1 MSNIISREAAEA
13 LIQEQVQNTVFQ
25 DVPKESAFLRLARRL
40 PNMTSK
46 QTRMPVLDLLPMA
59 YWVNGDNGIKQ
70 TSRQEWEN
78 VYLTAAELAVIV
90 PLPEAVL
97 DDASFDIVGEVT
109 PRVTEAIGQRIDSAA
124 IFGVNRPA
132 EWQSDIVTLA
142 RQAGNNVA
150 CSGGSITY
158 DLLMAESGLLSKVE
172 AGGNPVTG
180 VLAAMNTRA
189 KLRSIKDSDN
199 SPIFMASMQGE
210 TPYAL
215 GGAPMYFPQNGS
227 FDTSVA
233 QMIAGDF
240 SQAVY
245 AIRQDV
251 TVKILDQA
259 TIVDPS
265 TKEIV
270 YALAQ
275 QDMIAIRVVFRM
287 GWALPNPATRLN
299 EDRTFV
305 PFAYLEPSSALTT
318 ENVTFTVK
326 DGETA
331 VEGAIINVNGARK
344 KTSSAGTAVFTL
356 TSGSYPYSVKMQG
369 YAAQNGTASVA
380 SADVAISIA
389 LKEA

>member
-1 MSNIISREAAEA
+1 MNDIISREMAEA

-25 DVPKESAFLRLARRL
+25 DAPKESVFLNMARRL

-46 QTRMPVLDLLPMA
+46 QTRLPVLDLLPMA

-70 TSRQEWEN
+70 TSRQAWEN

-124 IFGVNRPA
+124 IFGINRPA
-132 EWQSDIVTLA
+132 EWQSDLVTLA
-142 RQAGNNVA
+142 RQAGNNVPCA
-150 CSGGSITY
+150 DGKITY
-158 DLLMAESGLLSKVE
+158 DLLMAENGLLAKVE
-172 AGGNPVTG
+172 EGGYPVTG
-180 VLAAMNTRA
+180 VVAAMNTRA
-189 KLRSIKDSDN
+189 KLRSIKDTDGTPVFLS
-199 SPIFMASMQGE
+199 SMQGQ

-215 GGAPMYFPQNGS
+215 AGAPMFFPQNGS
-227 FDTSVA
+227 FDTGVA
-233 QMIAGDF
+233 QMVAGDF

-259 TIVDPS
+259 TIIDPS
-265 TKEIV
+265 TKAIV

-287 GWALPNPATRLN
+287 GWALPNPATRSN
-299 EDRTFV
+299 ENRTYV
-305 PFAYLEPSSALTT
+305 PFAYLEPSTAVTVQ
-318 ENVTFTVK
+318 NVTFTVT
-326 DGETA
+326 DSDDA
-331 VEGAIINVNGARK
+331 AIEGASINVNGARK
-344 KTSSAGTAVFTL
+344 KTNSEGKAVYTL
-356 TSGSYPYSVKMQG
+356 TAGSYPYTIKATGKQTKTG
-369 YAAQNGTASVA
+369 YVTVA
-380 SADVAISIA
+380 SAAVAVAVEMS
-389 LKEA
+389 

>member
-1 MSNIISREAAEA
+1 MSNIISRDAAEA

-25 DVPKESAFLRLARRL
+25 DVPKESAFLRMARRL

-46 QTRMPVLDLLPMA
+46 QTRLPVLDLLPMA

-109 PRVTEAIGQRIDSAA
+109 PRVTEAIGQRVDSAA

-150 CSGGSITY
+150 CTGGTITY
-158 DLLMAESGLLSKVE
+158 DKLMAEDGLLAKVE
-172 AGGNPVTG
+172 EGGYPVTG

-189 KLRSIKDSDN
+189 KLRSIKDTASA
-199 SPIFMASMQGE
+199 PIFMTGMQGE
-210 TPYAL
+210 TPYSL

-227 FDTSVA
+227 FDTSIA

-299 EDRTFV
+299 QDRTFV
-305 PFAYLEPSSALTT
+305 PFAYLEPSSSISTQD
-318 ENVTFTVK
+318 VTFTVK
-326 DGETA
+326 DGSTLVA
-331 VEGAIINVNGARK
+331 DAIVNVNGARK
-344 KTSSAGTAVFTL
+344 KTDSTGVATFTL
-356 TSGSYPYSVKMQG
+356 TAGSYPYTVKKAG
-369 YAAQNGTASVA
+369 YKTINNYATVA
-380 SADVAISIA
+380 SADVDIA
-389 LKEA
+389 VAATKS

>member
-1 MSNIISREAAEA
+1 MSDMISREAAEA

-25 DVPKESAFLRLARRL
+25 EAPKESTFLRLAKRL

-46 QTRMPVLDLLPMA
+46 QTRLPVLDLLPMA

-70 TSRQEWEN
+70 TSRQAWEN

-109 PRVTEAIGQRIDSAA
+109 PRVTEAIAQRIDSAA

-132 EWQSDIVTLA
+132 EWQSDLVTLA
-142 RQAGNNVA
+142 RQAGNNIA
-150 CSGGSITY
+150 CADGDITY
-158 DLLMAESGLLSKVE
+158 ALLMEEDGLLAKVE
-172 AGGNPVTG
+172 EGGYPVTAI
-180 VLAAMNTRA
+180 VASMNTRA
-189 KLRSIKDSDN
+189 KLRSIKDTDN
-199 SPIFMASMQGE
+199 SPIFVSSMQGE

-215 GGAPMYFPQNGS
+215 GGAPIYFPQNGS

-233 QMIAGDF
+233 QMVAGDF
-240 SQAVY
+240 SKAVY

-299 EDRTFV
+299 ESRTYV
-305 PFAYLEPSSALTT
+305 PFAYLEPSTALTT
-318 ENVTFTVK
+318 QKVTFTVK

-331 VEGAIINVNGARK
+331 VKDVLINVNGARK
-344 KTSSAGTAVFTL
+344 KTKADGTCEFTL
-356 TSGSYPYSVKMQG
+356 TAGSYPYTVKKDG
-369 YAAQNGTASVA
+369 YTTQNNYTTVA
-380 SADVAISIA
+380 SAAVNIAVA
-389 LKEA
+389 LK

>member
-1 MSNIISREAAEA
+1 MNDIISRDMAEA
-13 LIQEQVQNTVFQ
+13 LIQEQVQSTVFQ
-25 DVPKESAFLRLARRL
+25 DAPKESVFLSLARRL

-46 QTRMPVLDLLPMA
+46 QTRLPVLDLLPMA

-70 TSRQEWEN
+70 TSRQAWEN
-78 VYLTAAELAVIV
+78 VYLNAAELAVIV

-132 EWQSDIVTLA
+132 EWQSDLVTLA

-150 CSGGSITY
+150 CADGTITY
-158 DLLMAESGLLSKVE
+158 DKLMAENGLLAKVE
-172 AGGNPVTG
+172 EGGYPVTG
-180 VLAAMNTRA
+180 VVAAMNTRA
-189 KLRSIKDSDN
+189 KLRAIKDSDGT
-199 SPIFMASMQGE
+199 PIFLSSMQGQ

-227 FDTSVA
+227 FDTSAA
-233 QMIAGDF
+233 QILAGDF

-287 GWALPNPATRLN
+287 GWALPNPATRTN
-299 EDRTFV
+299 ENRTYV
-305 PFAYLEPSSALTT
+305 PFSYLEPATAITT
-318 ENVTFTVK
+318 QNVTFTVE
-326 DGETA
+326 DSSENA
-331 VEGAIINVNGARK
+331 VENAIVNVNGARK
-344 KTSSAGTAVFTL
+344 KTNSSGSAVFTL
-356 TSGSYPYSVKMQG
+356 TSGSYPYTVKVDG
-369 YAAQNGTASVA
+369 KNVKTDYVTVA
-380 SADVAISIA
+380 SAAVAVNVSLA
-389 LKEA
+389 

>member
-1 MSNIISREAAEA
+1 MISREAAES
-13 LIQEQVQNTVFQ
+13 LIQEQVQQSVFQ
-25 DVPKESAFLRLARRL
+25 DAPKESVFLRMARRL

-46 QTRMPVLDLLPMA
+46 QTRLPVLDLLPMA
-59 YWVNGDNGIKQ
+59 YWVNGDSGIKQ

-124 IFGVNRPA
+124 LFGVNRPA

-142 RQAGNNVA
+142 RQAGNNIA
-150 CSGGSITY
+150 CAGGTITY
-158 DLLMAESGLLSKVE
+158 DKLMAEDGLLAKVE
-172 AGGNPVTG
+172 DGGSAVTG
-180 VLAAMNTRA
+180 IIAAMNTRA

-199 SPIFMASMQGE
+199 SPIFVTGMQSE
-210 TPYAL
+210 TPYSL
-215 GGAPMYFPQNGS
+215 GGAPMFFPQNGS
-227 FDTSVA
+227 FDTSIA

-299 EDRTFV
+299 SSRTYV
-305 PFAYLEPSSALTT
+305 PFAYLEPSSA
-318 ENVTFTVK
+318 VAVQDVKFTVK

-331 VEGAIINVNGARK
+331 VADAVINVNGARK
-344 KTSSAGTAVFTL
+344 KTDSTGVATFTL
-356 TSGSYPYSVKMQG
+356 TAGSYPYTVKKSG
-369 YAAQNGTASVA
+369 YKTQTSFTAVS
-380 SADVAISIA
+380 SADVNISVA
-389 LKEA
+389 LLK

>member
-1 MSNIISREAAEA
+1 MNDIISREMAEA

-25 DVPKESAFLRLARRL
+25 DAPKESAFLKMARRL

-46 QTRMPVLDLLPMA
+46 QTRLPVLDLLPMA

-78 VYLTAAELAVIV
+78 VYLNAAELAVIV

-109 PRVTEAIGQRIDSAA
+109 PRVAEAIGQRIDSAA
-124 IFGVNRPA
+124 IFGVNRPS
-132 EWQSDIVTLA
+132 EWQSDLVTLA
-142 RQAGNNVA
+142 RQAGNNIA
-150 CSGGSITY
+150 CSGGTITY
-158 DLLMAESGLLSKVE
+158 DNLMGESGLLAKVE
-172 AGGNPVTG
+172 EGGYPVTG
-180 VLAAMNTRA
+180 VVAAMNTRA

-199 SPIFMASMQGE
+199 SPIFLSSMQGQ

-215 GGAPMYFPQNGS
+215 AGAPMYFPQNGS
-227 FDTSVA
+227 FDTSIA
-233 QMIAGDF
+233 QMVAGDF

-259 TIVDPS
+259 TIIDPA
-265 TKEIV
+265 TKQIV

-287 GWALPNPATRLN
+287 GWALPNPATRTN
-299 EDRTFV
+299 ANRTYV
-305 PFAYLEPSSALTT
+305 PFAYLEPSTAVTT
-318 ENVTFTVK
+318 QNVTFTVK
-326 DGETA
+326 DSDEA
-331 VEGAIINVNGARK
+331 VVADAIVNVNGARK
-344 KTSSAGTAVFTL
+344 KTDSAGKAVFTL
-356 TSGSYPYSVKMQG
+356 TAGSYPYTVKVSG
-369 YAAQNGTASVA
+369 KTVKSDYVTVA
-380 SADVAISIA
+380 SAAVSVAITA
-389 LKEA
+389 